1 MHKPNQK
8 FQDKPRSEY
17 EEHVLQ
23 VDRVSRTVKGGKRM
37 RFRALVIIGN
47 RAGKVGIGVGKA
59 SEVVDAVA
67 KATTFAKKHI
77 LEIPIVNESIPFPI
91 EVSQGAAHIILKPA
105 KPGTSIIAG
114 GTIRVI
120 CNLVGIKNLVAKILG
135 TANKINNAQ
144 TTMLALETL
153 AKQWKESPEG
163 QKEKEKKEKAEQIQ
177 AEVKA
182 EEVKA
187 KLEVKEQNGVK

>member
-1 MHKPNQK
+1 MINNQTKQPMTASTGNAANPTFANRNDNRGNRPNRPFREEKPK
-8 FQDKPRSEY
+8 SEY

-47 RAGKVGIGVGKA
+47 RNGKIAMGVGKA
-59 SEVVDAVA
+59 AEVVDAVA

-77 LEIPIVNESIPFPI
+77 MEIPIVNETIPFPI
-91 EVSQGAAHIILKPA
+91 DIHNGAAHVILRPA
-105 KPGTSIIAG
+105 KPGTSVIAG

-120 CNLVGIKNLVAKILG
+120 CNLAGIKNLVAKILG

-144 TTMLALETL
+144 TTLMALAEIS
-153 AKQWKESPEG
+153 KQWKE
-163 QKEKEKKEKAEQIQ
+163 
-177 AEVKA
+177 
-182 EEVKA
+182 
-187 KLEVKEQNGVK
+187 QNASK

>member
-1 MHKPNQK
+1 MIANDKAKQPMTASTDNAANQNRGGNNRNNRS
-8 FQDKPRSEY
+8 FRDDKPRSEY

-47 RAGKVGIGVGKA
+47 RAGKISMGVGKA

-67 KATTFAKKHI
+67 KATTIAKKHI
-77 LEIPIVNESIPFPI
+77 LEIPIVNDTIPYPI
-91 EVSQGAAHIILKPA
+91 EISNGAAHIILKPA
-105 KPGTSIIAG
+105 KPGTSVIAG

-120 CNLVGIKNLVAKILG
+120 CNLAGIKNLVAKILG

-144 TTMLALETL
+144 TTLKALEIIS
-153 AKQWKESPEG
+153 KQWKE
-163 QKEKEKKEKAEQIQ
+163 QNA
-177 AEVKA
+177 
-182 EEVKA
+182 A
-187 KLEVKEQNGVK
+187 K